1 MPVHWPADSGSPHR
15 LIASAAKCSSD
26 APQEDASE
34 SRVRQEV
41 RKTTTATAPTSHP
54 GPASAPSAKAS
65 ADHAG
70 RRVLFAPNV
79 AIDWSQPAVL
89 VATTVVLRDGPLEFA
104 ACFAGKEHES
114 ILRLDAQAEQVYQ
127 ALGLIGL
134 TPGRPAEWDEGRRL
148 YHPPEGD
155 LLDIRVLAQ
164 DTAAAGGSA
173 NAGADSALLG
183 ADLSRA
189 SDFFEWTIEAE
200 YGQTPVSRP
209 WVFAGSR
216 TGAEGRLVAGL
227 SGAALALVDS
237 PEALVALTRSHSSA
251 DAELWLRAN
260 PNRIPPDGTRVLLV
274 FTPARARAIQVRMGP
289 RGDLWLDG
297 RLVHVGD
304 LADLVQLS
312 GRLGRATPFTVEVD
326 PATPGAAVRL
336 IEQQVRLQGV
346 AGVEWLRPASRD

>member
-1 MPVHWPADSGSPHR
+1 M
-15 LIASAAKCSSD
+15 ASAN
-26 APQEDASE
+26 
-34 SRVRQEV
+34 
-41 RKTTTATAPTSHP
+41 
-54 GPASAPSAKAS
+54 
-65 ADHAG
+65 HAG

-79 AIDWSQPAVL
+79 AIDWSQPAIL
-89 VATTVVLRDGPLEFA
+89 VATSVVLRDGPLEFA

-114 ILRLDAQAEQVYQ
+114 ILRLNAQAEHVYQ

-155 LLDIRVLAQ
+155 LLDIRVLVQ
-164 DTAAAGGSA
+164 DIEAGGGSA
-173 NAGADSALLG
+173 NSGADAALLG

-189 SDFFEWTIEAE
+189 SDLFEWTTEVE

-216 TGAEGRLVAGL
+216 SGADGRLAAGL

-260 PNRIPPDGTRVLLV
+260 PNLIPPDGTRVLLV
-274 FTPARARAIQVRMGP
+274 FTPAVARATRARMGP
-289 RGDLWLDG
+289 RGDVWLDG
-297 RLVHVGD
+297 RLVNVAD
-304 LADLVQLS
+304 LADLVRLS
-312 GRLGRATPFTVEVD
+312 GRLGRAQPFKVDVD

-336 IEQQVRLQGV
+336 IEQQLGQHGV
-346 AGVEWLRPASRD
+346 ADVEWSRPASRD